1 MNDSIN
7 KERFALAKQNGINSF
22 KLISVHKDMKLIINQ
37 VNKEC
42 LERLQFGPD
51 INGIHKKGLSIAIE
65 APKCCNNYASM
76 NVDRAVPIRQYFG
89 KSHTKE
95 TNLSRKYRY
104 SYGIGS
110 GSSTVGGD
118 VETTKTKPLTK
129 CMKKMCR
136 ELTKV
141 KEINC
146 FKDKNNNV
154 VDFNHVTIL
163 YYMPNMKGNNPIIE
177 LKPHCDLEVTAS
189 NKVKVNNSQKEGTP
203 TVVLALK
210 CKKDVTFYKRY
221 SNGKKFEDG
230 RGTKVDSMTMNHG
243 DLFILHPKDERVFK
257 RRIWNTELHEY
268 QNETKSSQF
277 KHGVVVRRKKN
288 KQRLSISVC
297 FRQVKQIQQYSRNNT
312 LIDAQGVECKND
324 VRTEAMQKREERI
337 AKKRN
342 NIKNTANIERIRK
355 RMMTIYNECSDIS
368 SLRRKK

>member
-1 MNDSIN
+1 
-7 KERFALAKQNGINSF
+7 
-22 KLISVHKDMKLIINQ
+22 
-37 VNKEC
+37 
-42 LERLQFGPD
+42 
-51 INGIHKKGLSIAIE
+51 
-65 APKCCNNYASM
+65 
-76 NVDRAVPIRQYFG
+76 
-89 KSHTKE
+89 
-95 TNLSRKYRY
+95 
-104 SYGIGS
+104 
-110 GSSTVGGD
+110 
-118 VETTKTKPLTK
+118 
-129 CMKKMCR
+129 MCK

-221 SNGKKFEDG
+221 SNGKKFEDD

-277 KHGVVVRRKKN
+277 KHGVVARKK
-288 KQRLSISVC
+288 KRKERLSISVC

-324 VRTEAMQKREERI
+324 MRTEAMQKREERI

-342 NIKNTANIERIRK
+342 NIMNTANIERIRK
-355 RMMTIYNECSDIS
+355 RMMFIYNECSDKS
-368 SLRRKK
+368 SHRRKK